1 METPFLMHHSY
12 HSPTEDNII
21 STNLSLSVS
30 RDLRTKRRE
39 VKFSSNFP
47 PLVFIKNKLIS
58 SFSFLFL
65 FTSSSY
71 HYFFILLSLEKSLC
85 MGEGEV
91 KWVLFITRAYF
102 GISFQRWNGECCSL
116 PKISWWLCL
125 ITHVTFYSEA
135 SLFLNWIFYN
145 LSFAFLT
152 FFLSLVFDFSSLA
165 LYMFTSVL
173 SFWVHISYDLKM
185 MK

>member
-1 METPFLMHHSY
+1 MFAFVLKLKTINIKFVSGYMLLMINRKSYRLVYINLIINNRIWAETPFLMHHSY

-71 HYFFILLSLEKSLC
+71 HYFFIL
-85 MGEGEV
+85 
-91 KWVLFITRAYF
+91 FIIPRKIIVY
-102 GISFQRWNGECCSL
+102 GWRWS
-116 PKISWWLCL
+116 
-125 ITHVTFYSEA
+125 
-135 SLFLNWIFYN
+135 
-145 LSFAFLT
+145 
-152 FFLSLVFDFSSLA
+152 
-165 LYMFTSVL
+165 
-173 SFWVHISYDLKM
+173 
-185 MK
+185 